1 MVRPIEISD
10 SLTKTD
16 AAERIQQQNTKL
28 QPEAAHHYKRTQ
40 IEKLMEKV
48 VSPPP
53 VEIKDEVIL
62 HSDVKDKEKEKGSER
77 KDKSGEHDPHSDKG
91 DSGKESYKD
100 NDDGRSEHIDI
111 KI

>member
-28 QPEAAHHYKRTQ
+28 QPEAAQHYKKTQ
-40 IEKLMEKV
+40 IEKLMDKIT
-48 VSPPP
+48 SPPP
-53 VEIKDEVIL
+53 VEIKDQVII
-62 HSDVKDKEKEKGSER
+62 HSDVKDKEKEKESER
-77 KDKSGEHDPHSDKG
+77 KDHSGENESHSDKR
-91 DSGKESYKD
+91 DSGKTPYS
-100 NDDGRSEHIDI
+100 NDDGHIEHIDI